1 MLSVLIILGKGIIM
15 LYKLTSLRLENK
27 IYCKWYYIMS
37 SRLCHL
43 GLFLIFYNKYKL
55 PMFKVL

>member
-1 MLSVLIILGKGIIM
+1 MMLSVLIILGKGIIM

-43 GLFLIFYNKYKL
+43 GLFLIFY
-55 PMFKVL
+55 